1 MKEIDFNKEY
11 NLEPMV
17 EVMSYSKI
25 KEKDVIIL
33 RCEKGEENQAIS
45 KINSALRVLINEKD
59 LRILAVTPDFDTVKL
74 FFSIEMTKNWEG

>member
-59 LRILAVTPDFDTVKL
+59 LRILAVTPDFDTEKL
-74 FFSIEMTKNWEG
+74 FFAIEMTKTWEG

>member
-17 EVMSYSKI
+17 EVMPYSKI

-45 KINSALRVLINEKD
+45 KISDRAQPYFKI
-59 LRILAVTPDFDTVKL
+59 
-74 FFSIEMTKNWEG
+74 